1 MLLWSDT
8 RILRSV
14 ALPKQILEFAFFGAL
29 ASEAYPARFKSC
41 QPLTGRTCSEEKIT
55 GFLHIHTYKIPS
67 SVQLQSLRT
76 CIYIYIISISNIQR
90 FACHTCWP
98 RHTHSIHQTGR
109 EITWNHIPWKE
120 SITNSSGKIAV
131 ATRRIFF
138 TNTNLRTAG
147 GRFCW
152 CMFSSQRVGGVNV
165 ICSNIH
171 TISSQKVV

>member
-8 RILRSV
+8 RTLRSV
-14 ALPKQILEFAFFGAL
+14 ALPKQILEFASFGAL
-29 ASEAYPARFKSC
+29 ASEAYPARFKCC
-41 QPLTGRTCSEEKIT
+41 QPLTGRTCSEKIT
-55 GFLHIHTYKIPS
+55 GFLHMHRYKIPS

-76 CIYIYIISISNIQR
+76 HIYNLHFECPTLCVSYLR
-90 FACHTCWP
+90 P
-98 RHTHSIHQTGR
+98 GMPIHPSTGR

-120 SITNSSGKIAV
+120 SIADSSGKIAV

-171 TISSQKVV
+171 TTSSQKVV